1 MITQS
6 QMYWLTRLDGIHE
19 CMIPFDFIAIF
30 SAIGFVLSMIGYIFA
45 RDNKENE
52 LAQNLKKSR
61 RVCSWMFLVSFL
73 ISVITTIFVPTTK
86 EMAAILVVPRI
97 VNSEKIQTAGN
108 KIYDLAVEWMEELR
122 PKKGIV
128 EATKER

>member
-6 QMYWLTRLDGIHE
+6 QMYWLTRLDGIHG

-30 SAIGFVLSMIGYIFA
+30 SAIGFVLSMIGYILA
-45 RDNKENE
+45 RDNQEKE
-52 LAQNLKKSR
+52 LAKNLKNSR
-61 RVCSWMFLVSFL
+61 WVCSWMFLVSFL

-122 PKKGIV
+122 PKNAVKK
-128 EATKER
+128 EAKK